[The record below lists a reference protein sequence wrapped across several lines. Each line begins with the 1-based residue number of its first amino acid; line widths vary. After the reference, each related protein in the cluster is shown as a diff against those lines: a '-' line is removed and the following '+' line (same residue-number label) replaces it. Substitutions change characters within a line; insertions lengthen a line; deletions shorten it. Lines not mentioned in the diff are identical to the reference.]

1 MESKNYKKIL
11 KSVLLCGTAIVSMST
26 VNALAYETEPLQNFS
41 QQMDSMDNAE
51 ASNFLRSYGLRNG
64 TVAGSKVSVSRTSSG
79 FTVQNPKENV
89 ESFTANWITDTS
101 KIKLTVSNAFYVN
114 TPIEFSF
121 KIKQPLAKGEE
132 LLIPL
137 NITGTIFNTS
147 SSYTYEGNITQNNGT
162 NYTSQDGSF
171 SYNYDNKTGNLKVMA
186 LDDRG
191 LTDYSGLTLFLNN
204 NWIPVPLRENPMP
217 LKGGVAGNYGAKGSG
232 ATVKVKVGDKETSE
246 TLTNTEDIDF
256 STTLQAY
263 NNDIFGKGA
272 EYTTQKTASSS
283 TNFLANFPIINQLK
297 KGKSKNLLD
306 ESMNHYEVKVISNA
320 KFKNEEDIF
329 KGLTIETYIPIGSS
343 SSGAPISAI
352 AHNAT
357 VATFPEF
364 KNIIKNA
371 SYDKAKQIFSFDL
384 SNKKADWQALGADL
398 LKNEAYGSSDGKE
411 RASWITDYLK
421 AMANGN
427 VDQNTTFSSYY
438 PVQGAS
444 FVPVNNNFSLKVD
457 VTVTNSASKAK
468 TTNHIIVDPVKAGN
482 GDTTKAAVQLQL
494 MDSEGN
500 PIGELQTPSYYGSGD
515 AYTVTPPVI
524 KGYRLLNVNP
534 QSLIDKLGIT
544 NVVDQQGKFDN
555 SNIGNIYNVVYE
567 YVKEV
572 PLTYSVIDDTTG
584 ETLEEH
590 QDLATGAL
598 NQEANIKENQDKLKA
613 IQESYKSKGYL
624 LGEIENGNLPVPTD
638 EKGYNVTLHLSH
650 GSHKAV
656 IDGKSKTVTQTIHYQ
671 GAGNETPEDNIQTL
685 TFTSKITQTIDSVT
699 QAVLSEESPVWSEA
713 QMTTKVTTPQIKDY
727 EADQAAVEGSTFT
740 HDSNDKKVT
749 VTYKSTLA
757 PLTYTIVDDTT
768 GTTLEETVDFTMG
781 TVGEEVNT
789 SDNQEKLKQLIKSYT
804 DKGYLL
810 GTSENADLPTPKD
823 NTGYTITLHF
833 THDTHDKVVDG
844 ETKNVTQTIHY
855 QGAGNET
862 PEDNIQVLTFTSK
875 ITQTIDNVTDR
886 VLAEAKPV
894 WPEEQFT
901 RAVDSPILKDYA
913 ADKESVPSMNY
924 NYDSE
929 DVVLEVNYSSTIA
942 PITYS
947 VIDDTAGKTLED
959 KKDFITS
966 HVLEPINTSD
976 NQDKL
981 KSIVKS
987 YTDKGYVLGNIEN
1000 EELPVP
1006 EDTNGYDVILHL
1018 THGTSEKVIDGES
1031 KTVTQKIQ
1039 YKGAGAKT
1047 PEEDIQKFVFT
1058 STLTQTIDDVTGDV
1072 VSTSGPTWSDKQ
1084 HSKAVKTPEIDDY
1097 TSDMATVKSYDYD
1110 HEAKDKTIT
1119 VSYKEIP
1126 PVVKEVKKAVKN
1138 ILPQTGTEAE
1148 IGLAFTGAALILMA
1162 GALYVKAKLRKE
1174 SRKHND

>member
-11 KSVLLCGTAIVSMST
+11 KSVLVCGAAIMSMT
-26 VNALAYETEPLQNFS
+26 TINAFADETEPLQNFT
-41 QQMDSMDNAE
+41 QQMDSMDNTE

-121 KIKQPLAKGEE
+121 KIKQPLVKGEE

-171 SYNYDNKTGNLKVMA
+171 SYNYDNKTGNLKVKA

-246 TLTNTEDIDF
+246 TLTNTADIDF
-256 STTLQAY
+256 TTSLQAY

-283 TNFLANFPIINQLK
+283 TNFLANFPLINQLK
-297 KGKSKNLLD
+297 KGKTKNLLD
-306 ESMNHYEVKVISNA
+306 ESMNHYEVKVVSNA

-329 KGLTIETYIPIGSS
+329 KGLSIETYIPIGSS
-343 SSGAPISAI
+343 SSGAPITAI
-352 AHNAT
+352 AQNAT
-357 VATFPEF
+357 VDKFPEF
-364 KNIIKNA
+364 KSIIKNA
-371 SYDKAKQIFSFDL
+371 SYDKEKQIFSFDL
-384 SNKKADWQALGADL
+384 SNKKTDWQALGAGL
-398 LKNEAYGSSDGKE
+398 LKNEAYGSSNGKE
-411 RASWITDYLK
+411 RAAWITDYLK

-427 VDQNTTFSSYY
+427 VEQNTTFSSYY
-438 PVQGAS
+438 PVNSVS

-457 VTVTNSASKAK
+457 VTVTNSLSKAK

-544 NVVDQQGKFDN
+544 NVVDQQGKFDS

-613 IQESYKSKGYL
+613 IQECYKSKGYL
-624 LGEIENGNLPVPTD
+624 LGNI
-638 EKGYNVTLHLSH
+638 EKG
-650 GSHKAV
+650 K
-656 IDGKSKTVTQTIHYQ
+656 
-671 GAGNETPEDNIQTL
+671 
-685 TFTSKITQTIDSVT
+685 
-699 QAVLSEESPVWSEA
+699 
-713 QMTTKVTTPQIKDY
+713 
-727 EADQAAVEGSTFT
+727 
-740 HDSNDKKVT
+740 
-749 VTYKSTLA
+749 
-757 PLTYTIVDDTT
+757 
-768 GTTLEETVDFTMG
+768 
-781 TVGEEVNT
+781 
-789 SDNQEKLKQLIKSYT
+789 
-804 DKGYLL
+804 
-810 GTSENADLPTPKD
+810 
-823 NTGYTITLHF
+823 
-833 THDTHDKVVDG
+833 
-844 ETKNVTQTIHY
+844 
-855 QGAGNET
+855 
-862 PEDNIQVLTFTSK
+862 
-875 ITQTIDNVTDR
+875 
-886 VLAEAKPV
+886 
-894 WPEEQFT
+894 
-901 RAVDSPILKDYA
+901 
-913 ADKESVPSMNY
+913 
-924 NYDSE
+924 
-929 DVVLEVNYSSTIA
+929 
-942 PITYS
+942 
-947 VIDDTAGKTLED
+947 
-959 KKDFITS
+959 
-966 HVLEPINTSD
+966 
-976 NQDKL
+976 
-981 KSIVKS
+981 
-987 YTDKGYVLGNIEN
+987 
-1000 EELPVP
+1000 
-1006 EDTNGYDVILHL
+1006 
-1018 THGTSEKVIDGES
+1018 
-1031 KTVTQKIQ
+1031 
-1039 YKGAGAKT
+1039 
-1047 PEEDIQKFVFT
+1047 
-1058 STLTQTIDDVTGDV
+1058 
-1072 VSTSGPTWSDKQ
+1072 
-1084 HSKAVKTPEIDDY
+1084 
-1097 TSDMATVKSYDYD
+1097 
-1110 HEAKDKTIT
+1110 
-1119 VSYKEIP
+1119 
-1126 PVVKEVKKAVKN
+1126 
-1138 ILPQTGTEAE
+1138 
-1148 IGLAFTGAALILMA
+1148 
-1162 GALYVKAKLRKE
+1162 
-1174 SRKHND
+1174 

>member
-1 MESKNYKKIL
+1 MKYKKIL
-11 KSVLLCGTAIVSMST
+11 KSVLLCGAAIVSMST
-26 VNALAYETEPLQNFS
+26 VNTLADETEPLQNFS

-121 KIKQPLAKGEE
+121 KIKQPLTKGEE

-171 SYNYDNKTGNLKVMA
+171 SYNYDNKAGNLKVKA

-217 LKGGVAGNYGAKGSG
+217 LKGGVAGNYGTKGSG
-232 ATVKVKVGDKETSE
+232 ATIKVKVGDKETSE
-246 TLTNTEDIDF
+246 TLTNTADIDF
-256 STTLQAY
+256 TTALQAY

-283 TNFLANFPIINQLK
+283 TNFLANFPLINQLK
-297 KGKSKNLLD
+297 KGKTKNLLD
-306 ESMNHYEVKVISNA
+306 ESMNHYEVKVVSNA

-329 KGLTIETYIPIGSS
+329 KGLSIETYIPIGSS
-343 SSGAPISAI
+343 SSGAPITAI
-352 AHNAT
+352 AQNAT

-398 LKNEAYGSSDGKE
+398 LKNEAYGSSNGKE

-544 NVVDQQGKFDN
+544 NVVDQQGKFDS

-624 LGEIENGNLPVPTD
+624 LGDIENGNLPVPTD

-650 GSHKAV
+650 GSHQAV
-656 IDGKSKTVTQTIHYQ
+656 IDGKSK
-671 GAGNETPEDNIQTL
+671 A
-685 TFTSKITQTIDSVT
+685 
-699 QAVLSEESPVWSEA
+699 
-713 QMTTKVTTPQIKDY
+713 
-727 EADQAAVEGSTFT
+727 
-740 HDSNDKKVT
+740 
-749 VTYKSTLA
+749 
-757 PLTYTIVDDTT
+757 
-768 GTTLEETVDFTMG
+768 
-781 TVGEEVNT
+781 
-789 SDNQEKLKQLIKSYT
+789 
-804 DKGYLL
+804 
-810 GTSENADLPTPKD
+810 
-823 NTGYTITLHF
+823 
-833 THDTHDKVVDG
+833 
-844 ETKNVTQTIHY
+844 VTQTIHY

-894 WPEEQFT
+894 WPEQQST

-929 DVVLEVNYSSTIA
+929 DVALEVTYSSTLA

-959 KKDFITS
+959 KKDFIMS
-966 HVLEPINTSD
+966 HVLEPINTSEH
-976 NQDKL
+976 QDKL

-1006 EDTNGYDVILHL
+1006 EDTKGYDVTLHL

-1039 YKGAGAKT
+1039 YKGAGDKT

-1058 STLTQTIDDVTGDV
+1058 STLTQTIDNVTGDV

-1084 HSKAVKTPEIDDY
+1084 HSKAVKTPEIDGY
-1097 TSDMATVKSYDYD
+1097 SSDIATVKSYDYD
-1110 HEAKDKTIT
+1110 HETKDKTIT
-1119 VSYKEIP
+1119 VSYQEIP

-1148 IGLAFTGAALILMA
+1148 IGLAFTGVALVLIA
-1162 GALYVKAKLRKE
+1162 GALYVKSKLRK
-1174 SRKHND
+1174 KNIKNDD

>member
-1 MESKNYKKIL
+1 MK
-11 KSVLLCGTAIVSMST
+11 
-26 VNALAYETEPLQNFS
+26 
-41 QQMDSMDNAE
+41 
-51 ASNFLRSYGLRNG
+51 
-64 TVAGSKVSVSRTSSG
+64 
-79 FTVQNPKENV
+79 
-89 ESFTANWITDTS
+89 
-101 KIKLTVSNAFYVN
+101 
-114 TPIEFSF
+114 
-121 KIKQPLAKGEE
+121 
-132 LLIPL
+132 
-137 NITGTIFNTS
+137 
-147 SSYTYEGNITQNNGT
+147 
-162 NYTSQDGSF
+162 
-171 SYNYDNKTGNLKVMA
+171 A

-232 ATVKVKVGDKETSE
+232 ATVKIKVGDKETSE
-246 TLTNTEDIDF
+246 TLTNTADIDF
-256 STTLQAY
+256 TTTLQAY

-283 TNFLANFPIINQLK
+283 TNFLANFPLINQLK
-297 KGKSKNLLD
+297 KGKTKNLLD
-306 ESMNHYEVKVISNA
+306 ESMNHYEVKVVSNA

-329 KGLTIETYIPIGSS
+329 KGLSIETYIPIGSS
-343 SSGAPISAI
+343 SSGAPITAI
-352 AHNAT
+352 AQNAT
-357 VATFPEF
+357 VDKFPEF
-364 KNIIKNA
+364 KSVIKNA
-371 SYDKAKQIFSFDL
+371 SYDKEKQIFSFDL
-384 SNKKADWQALGADL
+384 SNKKTDWQALGAGL
-398 LKNEAYGSSDGKE
+398 LKNEAYGSSNGKE
-411 RASWITDYLK
+411 RAAWITDYLK

-438 PVQGAS
+438 PVNSVS

-457 VTVTNSASKAK
+457 VTVTNSLSKAK

-544 NVVDQQGKFDN
+544 NVVDQQGKFDS

-624 LGEIENGNLPVPTD
+624 LGNIENGNLPVPTD

-650 GSHKAV
+650 NSHKAV
-656 IDGKSKTVTQTIHYQ
+656 IDGKSKTVTPTVHYQ
-671 GAGNETPEDNIQTL
+671 GAGNETPEDN
-685 TFTSKITQTIDSVT
+685 V
-699 QAVLSEESPVWSEA
+699 
-713 QMTTKVTTPQIKDY
+713 
-727 EADQAAVEGSTFT
+727 
-740 HDSNDKKVT
+740 
-749 VTYKSTLA
+749 
-757 PLTYTIVDDTT
+757 
-768 GTTLEETVDFTMG
+768 
-781 TVGEEVNT
+781 
-789 SDNQEKLKQLIKSYT
+789 
-804 DKGYLL
+804 
-810 GTSENADLPTPKD
+810 
-823 NTGYTITLHF
+823 
-833 THDTHDKVVDG
+833 
-844 ETKNVTQTIHY
+844 
-855 QGAGNET
+855 
-862 PEDNIQVLTFTSK
+862 QVLTFTSK

-894 WPEEQFT
+894 WPDQQST
-901 RAVDSPILKDYA
+901 RAVDSPTLKDYA

-959 KKDFITS
+959 KKDFILS
-966 HVLEPINTSD
+966 HVLEPINTSE

-1000 EELPVP
+1000 EELSVP
-1006 EDTNGYDVILHL
+1006 EDTKGYDVTLHL

-1039 YKGAGAKT
+1039 YKGAGTKT

-1058 STLTQTIDDVTGDV
+1058 STLTQTIDNVTGDV
-1072 VSTSGPTWSDKQ
+1072 VSTSGPTWSDNQ
-1084 HSKAVKTPEIDDY
+1084 QSKAVKTPEIDGY
-1097 TSDMATVKSYDYD
+1097 SSDMATVKSYDYD

-1119 VSYKEIP
+1119 VSYKEVP
-1126 PVVKEVKKAVKN
+1126 PVVKEVKKVVKN

-1148 IGLAFTGAALILMA
+1148 IGLAFTGAALVLIA
-1162 GALYVKAKLRKE
+1162 GALYVKSKLK
-1174 SRKHND
+1174 KK

>member
-11 KSVLLCGTAIVSMST
+11 KSVLVCGAAIVSIST
-26 VNALAYETEPLQNFS
+26 VNALADETEPLQNFT
-41 QQMDSMDNAE
+41 QQMDSMDNTE

-171 SYNYDNKTGNLKVMA
+171 SYNYDNKTGNLKVKA

-232 ATVKVKVGDKETSE
+232 AIVKVKVGDKETSE
-246 TLTNTEDIDF
+246 TLTNTADIDF
-256 STTLQAY
+256 TTTLQAY
-263 NNDIFGKGA
+263 NNDIFGKGT

-283 TNFLANFPIINQLK
+283 TNFLANFPLINQLK
-297 KGKSKNLLD
+297 KGKTKNLLD
-306 ESMNHYEVKVISNA
+306 ESMNHYEVKVVSNA
-320 KFKNEEDIF
+320 KLKNEEDIF
-329 KGLTIETYIPIGSS
+329 KGLSIETYIPIGSS
-343 SSGAPISAI
+343 SSGAPITAI
-352 AHNAT
+352 AQNAT
-357 VATFPEF
+357 VDKFPEF
-364 KNIIKNA
+364 KSVIKNA
-371 SYDKAKQIFSFDL
+371 SYDKEKQILYFDL
-384 SNKKADWQALGADL
+384 SNKKTDWQALGAGL
-398 LKNEAYGSSDGKE
+398 LKNEAYGSSNGKE
-411 RASWITDYLK
+411 RAAWITDYLK

-438 PVQGAS
+438 PVNSVS

-457 VTVTNSASKAK
+457 VTVTNSLSKAK

-544 NVVDQQGKFDN
+544 NVVDQQGKFDS

-590 QDLATGAL
+590 QDFATGAL
-598 NQEANIKENQDKLKA
+598 NQEVNIKENQDKLKA
-613 IQESYKSKGYL
+613 LQESYKSKGYL
-624 LGEIENGNLPVPTD
+624 LGNIENGNLPVPTD

-650 GSHKAV
+650 DSHKAV
-656 IDGKSKTVTQTIHYQ
+656 IDGKSKTITQTVHYQ
-671 GAGNETPEDNIQTL
+671 GAGNETPEDNVQT
-685 TFTSKITQTIDSVT
+685 
-699 QAVLSEESPVWSEA
+699 
-713 QMTTKVTTPQIKDY
+713 
-727 EADQAAVEGSTFT
+727 
-740 HDSNDKKVT
+740 
-749 VTYKSTLA
+749 
-757 PLTYTIVDDTT
+757 
-768 GTTLEETVDFTMG
+768 
-781 TVGEEVNT
+781 
-789 SDNQEKLKQLIKSYT
+789 
-804 DKGYLL
+804 
-810 GTSENADLPTPKD
+810 
-823 NTGYTITLHF
+823 
-833 THDTHDKVVDG
+833 
-844 ETKNVTQTIHY
+844 
-855 QGAGNET
+855 
-862 PEDNIQVLTFTSK
+862 LTFTSK
-875 ITQTIDNVTDR
+875 ITQTIDNVTHR

-894 WPEEQFT
+894 WPEQQST
-901 RAVDSPILKDYA
+901 RAVESPTLKDYA
-913 ADKESVPSMNY
+913 ADKESVSSMHY

-959 KKDFITS
+959 KKDFSLS
-966 HVLEPINTSD
+966 HVLEPINTSE

-981 KSIVKS
+981 KSIAKS

-1006 EDTNGYDVILHL
+1006 EDTKGYEVILHL

-1072 VSTSGPTWSDKQ
+1072 VSTSGPTWSDNQ
-1084 HSKAVKTPEIDDY
+1084 QSKAVKTPEIDGY
-1097 TSDMATVKSYDYD
+1097 SSDMATVKSYDYD

-1119 VSYKEIP
+1119 VSYKEVP
-1126 PVVKEVKKAVKN
+1126 PVVKEVKKVVKN

-1148 IGLAFTGAALILMA
+1148 IGLAFTGAALLLIA

-1174 SRKHND
+1174 SRKHKD

>member
-11 KSVLLCGTAIVSMST
+11 KSVLVCGAAIMSMST
-26 VNALAYETEPLQNFS
+26 INALTDETEPLQNFT
-41 QQMDSMDNAE
+41 QQMDSMDHTE

-89 ESFTANWITDTS
+89 ESFTANWITNTS

-171 SYNYDNKTGNLKVMA
+171 SYNYDNKTGNLKVKA

-204 NWIPVPLRENPMP
+204 NWIPVLLRENPMP

-246 TLTNTEDIDF
+246 TLTNTADIDF
-256 STTLQAY
+256 TTTLQAY

-283 TNFLANFPIINQLK
+283 TNFLANFPLINQLK
-297 KGKSKNLLD
+297 KGKTKNLLD
-306 ESMNHYEVKVISNA
+306 ESMNHYEVKVVSNA

-329 KGLTIETYIPIGSS
+329 KGLSIETYIPIGSS
-343 SSGAPISAI
+343 SSGAPITAI
-352 AHNAT
+352 AQNAT
-357 VATFPEF
+357 VDKFPEF
-364 KNIIKNA
+364 KSVIKNA
-371 SYDKAKQIFSFDL
+371 SYDKEKQIFSFDL
-384 SNKKADWQALGADL
+384 SNKKTDWQALGAGL
-398 LKNEAYGSSDGKE
+398 LKNEAYGSSNGKE
-411 RASWITDYLK
+411 RAAWITDYLK

-438 PVQGAS
+438 PVNSVS

-457 VTVTNSASKAK
+457 VTVTNSLSKAK

-544 NVVDQQGKFDN
+544 NVVDQQGKFDS

-572 PLTYSVIDDTTG
+572 PITYSVIDDTTG

-613 IQESYKSKGYL
+613 LQESYKSKGYL
-624 LGEIENGNLPVPTD
+624 LGNIENGNLPVPTD

-650 GSHKAV
+650 DSHKAV
-656 IDGKSKTVTQTIHYQ
+656 IDGKSKTITQTVHYQ
-671 GAGNETPEDNIQTL
+671 GAGNETPEDNVQT
-685 TFTSKITQTIDSVT
+685 
-699 QAVLSEESPVWSEA
+699 
-713 QMTTKVTTPQIKDY
+713 
-727 EADQAAVEGSTFT
+727 
-740 HDSNDKKVT
+740 
-749 VTYKSTLA
+749 
-757 PLTYTIVDDTT
+757 
-768 GTTLEETVDFTMG
+768 
-781 TVGEEVNT
+781 
-789 SDNQEKLKQLIKSYT
+789 
-804 DKGYLL
+804 
-810 GTSENADLPTPKD
+810 
-823 NTGYTITLHF
+823 
-833 THDTHDKVVDG
+833 
-844 ETKNVTQTIHY
+844 
-855 QGAGNET
+855 
-862 PEDNIQVLTFTSK
+862 LTFTSK

-894 WPEEQFT
+894 WPEQQST
-901 RAVDSPILKDYA
+901 RSVDSPTLKDYA

-959 KKDFITS
+959 KKDFILS
-966 HVLEPINTSD
+966 HVLEPINTSE

-981 KSIVKS
+981 KSIIKS

-1006 EDTNGYDVILHL
+1006 EDTKGYDVILHL

-1039 YKGAGAKT
+1039 YKGAGTKT

-1058 STLTQTIDDVTGDV
+1058 STLTQTIDEVTGDV
-1072 VSTSGPTWSDKQ
+1072 VSTSGPTWSDNQ
-1084 HSKAVKTPEIDDY
+1084 QSKAIKTPEIDGY
-1097 TSDMATVKSYDYD
+1097 SSDMATVKSYDYD
-1110 HEAKDKTIT
+1110 HEAKDKIIT
-1119 VSYKEIP
+1119 VSYKEVP
-1126 PVVKEVKKAVKN
+1126 PVVKEVQKVVKN
-1138 ILPQTGTEAE
+1138 IFPQTGTEAE
-1148 IGLAFTGAALILMA
+1148 IGLAFTGAALVLIA
-1162 GALYVKAKLRKE
+1162 GALCVKQ
-1174 SRKHND
+1174 N